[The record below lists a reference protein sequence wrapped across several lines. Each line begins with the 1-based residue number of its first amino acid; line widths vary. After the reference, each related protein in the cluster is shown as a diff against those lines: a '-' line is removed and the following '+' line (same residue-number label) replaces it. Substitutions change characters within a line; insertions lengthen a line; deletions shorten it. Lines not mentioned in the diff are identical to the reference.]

1 MKRQIILFSII
12 ALCLLACTKPTKV
25 KFQYYTDNAW
35 EINNSAKIHDIKY
48 MNVSDEITR
57 SNENDEVYLIRDT
70 IKIVNAIVSV
80 ENFLFIR
87 NNKIKRIWSN
97 FYYHIEDSTSMEI
110 FKNQILK
117 SYDFKPLV
125 TNAKNILDDQQYSDK
140 DLNIEVSIS
149 KENKNK
155 LDLTID
161 VKAQDY

>member
-1 MKRQIILFSII
+1 
-12 ALCLLACTKPTKV
+12 
-25 KFQYYTDNAW
+25 
-35 EINNSAKIHDIKY
+35 